1 MKTSRKWRLLC
12 SIGSDGKESACS
24 EGDLGSIPGLERS
37 PRGGHGSPLQY
48 SYLENPHGQRSLA
61 GPNPWDHKELDT
73 TERLSTAL
81 CSTEIQ
87 FGVNQTMIRGKAI
100 NTKQRIKKSC
110 QSVWSLSEIN
120 KGTLLE
126 TYGSG
131 LFSALICS
139 SKVRLS

>member
-1 MKTSRKWRLLC
+1 M
-12 SIGSDGKESACS
+12 D
-24 EGDLGSIPGLERS
+24 
-37 PRGGHGSPLQY
+37 RGAWQAPIH
-48 SYLENPHGQRSLA
+48 ETT
-61 GPNPWDHKELDT
+61 ELDT